1 MRTRGIAMFQYRCAQ
16 CRTTSPAA
24 HSRHELNAERNR
36 HRDLFHGGHIP
47 DGEQIIA
54 PRRMSLLDLPGE
66 QRIAA
71 VVLTVVLVVAYMI
84 RF

>member
-1 MRTRGIAMFQYRCAQ
+1 MYRYRCEQ

-24 HSRHELNAERNR
+24 HSRHELNRHR
-36 HRDLFHGGHIP
+36 SSHRDLFHGGHIP
-47 DGEQIIA
+47 DGEHVIA
-54 PRRMSLLDLPGE
+54 SQRTSLLDLPRE

-71 VVLTVVLVVAYMI
+71 AVLVVALVVACLI

>member
-1 MRTRGIAMFQYRCAQ
+1 MFQYRCAQ

-24 HSRHELNAERNR
+24 HSRHELNNERNR

-47 DGEQIIA
+47 DGEQVIA
-54 PRRMSLLDLPGE
+54 PQRMSLLDLPRE

-71 VVLTVVLVVAYMI
+71 VVIALVLVVACLI